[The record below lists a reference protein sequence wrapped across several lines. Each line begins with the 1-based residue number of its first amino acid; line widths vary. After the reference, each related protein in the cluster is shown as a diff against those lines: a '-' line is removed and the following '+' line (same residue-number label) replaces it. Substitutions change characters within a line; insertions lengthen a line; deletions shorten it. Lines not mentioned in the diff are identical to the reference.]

1 MLFFNT
7 ITSFLRNREYR
18 DLLYTTTIILI
29 VGTIS
34 YHYIEGWS
42 LVNSLYFSVIT
53 LTTIGYGD
61 FSPQTDL
68 GKMFTIVYI
77 LMGLGI
83 ILQFINTVKN
93 HYSETRNKHH
103 HKKENRVIALTNY
116 PISLG
121 KVAAVAF
128 LFLSIIAWQFFNS
141 NTDDR
146 IVYITKTD
154 TLVKEKE
161 IPVTEVIHDTFLVHT
176 TQPKTPNKAKNNI
189 VSFSSTPTMT
199 DIYIAGTDEME
210 KTYNRPKNNS
220 LKNDT
225 LVHKYG
231 FVSL

>member
-7 ITSFLRNREYR
+7 ITSFLKNREYR

-34 YHYIEGWS
+34 YHFIEGWS

-61 FSPQTDL
+61 FAPQTDL

-103 HKKENRVIALTNY
+103 HKK
-116 PISLG
+116 
-121 KVAAVAF
+121 
-128 LFLSIIAWQFFNS
+128 
-141 NTDDR
+141 DR
-146 IVYITKTD
+146 
-154 TLVKEKE
+154 
-161 IPVTEVIHDTFLVHT
+161 
-176 TQPKTPNKAKNNI
+176 
-189 VSFSSTPTMT
+189 
-199 DIYIAGTDEME
+199 
-210 KTYNRPKNNS
+210 
-220 LKNDT
+220 
-225 LVHKYG
+225 
-231 FVSL
+231 